1 MVKDFNIATHGL
13 KEYNE
18 HCVDF
23 LYSKLFYSEEYRKTL
38 ERTVRILYVGKRAQK
53 ACLAPLLDKIND
65 EKYKRTE
72 AIGTV
77 ELTTIGHAESEGFF
91 KNMTGGNAYSLI
103 EATEFK
109 DANFKLILKPS
120 NGKNIKDFS
129 FSLPLDMQHEGDS
142 HYSFNDPNT
151 KFDIIFCSWEF
162 HFDLNWRLAHTHLL
176 KYLNEGGSLVFM
188 KTTGDSSLFDG
199 NFKEGQTKANEKL
212 YNLMW
217 KFDNDR
223 NKRVLPND
231 PSKESEIQDFFWNP
245 EISTSDYYQMRK
257 QAEWY
262 FEEVAID
269 NQTNGSYKGNLKR
282 DTLIDYFKNQAFSY
296 LKIGV
301 EKSITDDFAKRA
313 EGLESDIVINKKL
326 QYYVARG
333 FLPDYLKRLPSRH
346 WRYGNLIKQLQEL
359 NDNDPDKLSR
369 KALDTLVSHDIFL
382 PQHTVSCSFFYW
394 LGDDTNHWDYPVH
407 LVNSHILAD
416 LLKTKQEDTS
426 ATKSDIFKEFLEL
439 MTLESLNLEEG
450 GQGVF
455 RYLIRDIKNKM
466 QISFQFFNDQTHLD
480 TLIEEEKFDKS
491 SKKGDALVYDVKYD
505 KKRKPISLKLAF
517 TRALFDVKS
526 MKAFVDLMGNAIQQA
541 ATKHENSASI
551 PVTALTIRDAID
563 GVRGS
568 IKRFSISEKMQDAFN
583 AFASDSG
590 NTDHFKAAFKD
601 VIDKFNQKHPETE
614 AMKTRIKAI
623 SDIINK
629 IDTPS
634 VSDAKMDKTDDLKE
648 AQLFQ
653 KVLMSIGLFI
663 WDNEDFELSF
673 YPSAAVENETKYS
686 EGLGGIVVSEKLFKP
701 KGRKAL
707 DKNQISLLLARNNA
721 LIEASNQIFYKI
733 GISDHVN
740 HQYRKFALQSA
751 VATIISRNGSHGIG
765 SHAIP
770 SLVNDHRDLWQRGN
784 KEALLAALRDDDIF
798 YKYLQD
804 RFEFITQLGNPSLPK
819 WTLTTWFGKD
829 LMKRFLMQRHLL
841 NNLASS
847 ERLRAYEFLQQGERN
862 VEKALATDAGDD
874 YEFLYGKVEY
884 GEMVNGK
891 IEQKKIEKD
900 ENNNYDWFILETKSE
915 RQANKPFTRRIEW
928 KKGKAPKNTEGL
940 SKIRVSGKLGV
951 KNGTPYLKDAE
962 LVTSRIL
969 IKVRLRQFLAYDE
982 HGKPNMLGKKEAM
995 KDTSEKISQAIHVI
1009 RHDDKEKLELIIKRK
1024 IEEKQQEKAKN
1035 EGMEIDPH
1043 LYFYGIVCKEYNEV
1057 NNQLTIRLGKG
1068 DDTTVV
1074 LTLKHAFESTDHLRI
1089 GRRILFI
1096 DEDIRMD
1103 KKPSTAFNKVIIK
1116 ELLFSKNII
1125 HPKEDAKMFEKDI
1138 PVSIV
1143 GGIVG
1148 YQAFYSIL
1156 ENIIRN
1162 AAKHNWQLFK
1172 QEEKDRKNLVVTI
1185 ELEDQLDDDSYICKV
1200 WTNTTDV
1207 RYKKGMQSPKEEKGA
1222 QEEAEKERTQET
1234 PIPVF
1239 GKDALVEQLRV
1250 KLESP
1255 IIQKD
1260 GQPKQ
1265 EDIGVSE
1272 IKICAA
1278 FLAGKDW
1285 TRDPSV
1291 LTGSKAL
1298 LKHKT
1303 DRKASDK
1310 EGYIRTFVAWEAEDG
1325 KLIPRLGYRFRLL
1338 KAKEFLFFVPNEDAE
1353 MTTHI
1358 GEWTKTNKASKMVSY
1373 SEESPNLDYEYCV
1386 LIAPKKGETLAEGN
1400 KKPLMSRLLAY
1411 INDPA
1416 KAQNDQ
1422 QSAQAPEGEALEQQQ
1437 KMDELL
1443 KLTISYPHRLMLVC
1457 DDIKMRWANLKTHKH
1472 IADYLK
1478 KRIVFVKRKR
1488 FEKMLKEDSQNMPFW
1503 LYNQWVDFVEGLDN
1517 NFKLDITIDADGD
1530 NSVGE
1535 TARMNI
1541 PTLPFS
1547 LRGDAQEAKGE
1558 GHTEGE
1564 DSLKEKLKKFYDKR
1578 QESLNKLKRIGK
1590 RPPVQSNTA
1599 KPKTI
1604 KFARHQPY
1612 DANTHFLES
1621 LSGGKV
1627 SFSTFANIE
1636 HIEEGECHKFFM
1648 QLMEAA
1654 QNFVL
1659 VLDERIMEYALGD
1672 SQKYNQ
1678 FENANILVPTKFSI
1692 NGRPLHEEKEKSK
1705 EPKKEGEKID
1715 ERTIAYTVKEGN
1727 KEVEKLAIWFNQQGD
1742 KLNGKPWRITTVIIH
1757 QTLLEKI
1764 IDKSAGNDK
1773 VKENREAIN
1782 DFIRWLKIEKGI
1794 PSVIITSGRGKN
1806 NNTSDLAKFIPFSDI
1821 SSLLMQYSPEKW
1833 MLNRIITESLH

>member
-1 MVKDFNIATHGL
+1 MAEPLKDIPNIATYEL
-13 KEYNE
+13 DTYSKDAIN
-18 HCVDF
+18 F
-23 LYSKLFYSEEYRKTL
+23 LYPKLFYSEEYRKAL
-38 ERTVRILYVGKRAQK
+38 KRKVRILYVGKRAQK
-53 ACLAPLLDKIND
+53 ACLTPLLDEIAK
-65 EKYKRTE
+65 EEHKRTH
-72 AIGTV
+72 AIETV
-77 ELTTIGHAESEGFF
+77 ELTTIGHAESERFF
-91 KNMTGGNAYSLI
+91 GKMTGGSAYSLI
-103 EATEFK
+103 EAAEFK
-109 DANFKLILKPS
+109 KPHFEVTLKPS
-120 NGKNIKDFS
+120 DKKNIKDFS
-129 FSLPLDMQHEGDS
+129 FSLPFDMQHEEDS
-142 HYSFNDPNT
+142 HYSFDDPTT
-151 KFDIIFCSWEF
+151 KYDIIFCSWEF

-176 KYLNEGGSLVFM
+176 KYLAKGGSLVFI

-199 NFKEGQTKANEKL
+199 NFKEGRTKDNEKL
-212 YNLMW
+212 YDLMW
-217 KFDNDR
+217 AFDNDR
-223 NKRVLPND
+223 NKRTLAND
-231 PSKESEIQDFFWNP
+231 STKDASDVPEIQDFFWNP

-269 NQTNGSYKGNLKR
+269 NQTNGLYQGTLKR
-282 DTLIDYFKNQAFSY
+282 DTLVDYFKSQAFSY

-313 EGLESDIVINKKL
+313 EDLKSDIIINKKL

-426 ATKSDIFKEFLEL
+426 ATESDIFKEFLEL

-466 QISFQFFNDQTHLD
+466 QISFQFFNDQNDLD
-480 TLIEEEKFDKS
+480 DLIAEEKFDKS

-517 TRALFDVKS
+517 TRALFDAES
-526 MKAFVDLMGNAIQQA
+526 MKTFVDSMGNAIQQA
-541 ATKHENSASI
+541 AIKHENSASI
-551 PVTALTIRDAID
+551 PVTALTIRDAIN

-568 IKRFSISEKMQDAFN
+568 IKRFSISERMQDAFKEFSADN
-583 AFASDSG
+583 G
-590 NTDHFKAAFKD
+590 NSDHFKTIFKD
-601 VIDKFNQKHPETE
+601 VIDKFNQKHLEME
-614 AMKTRIKAI
+614 VVQTRIKTI
-623 SDIINK
+623 SNLINK
-629 IDTPS
+629 TDTLS
-634 VSDAKMDKTDDLKE
+634 VSDTKIAEKEDLKE
-648 AQLFQ
+648 TQSFQ

-707 DKNQISLLLARNNA
+707 DKNQISLLIARNNA

-804 RFEFITQLGNPSLPK
+804 RFEFITQLGNPSLPR

-847 ERLRAYEFLQQGERN
+847 ERLRAYEFLEQGQRDT
-862 VEKALATDAGDD
+862 EKALATDAGDD
-874 YEFLYGKVEY
+874 YEFLYGSVYKEN
-884 GEMVNGK
+884 GE
-891 IEQKKIEKD
+891 
-900 ENNNYDWFILETKSE
+900 WFISETQSE
-915 RQANKPFTRRIEW
+915 RQSHEPFKRKIEW
-928 KKGKAPKNTEGL
+928 KTGKEPQITEGYEDL

-951 KNGTPYLKDAE
+951 RKNELYLKEAE

-969 IKVRLRQFLAYDE
+969 IKVRLRQFLAYNE
-982 HGKPNMLGKKEAM
+982 KGQPIEENKR
-995 KDTSEKISQAIHVI
+995 DTSDKISQAIHVI
-1009 RHDDKEKLELIIKRK
+1009 RHDDEEKLALTIKRK
-1024 IEEKQQEKAKN
+1024 IEEKRAK
-1035 EGMEIDPH
+1035 EAKSGGKEADRH
-1043 LYFYGIVCKEYNEV
+1043 LYFYGIVCEEYDKENK
-1057 NNQLTIRLGKG
+1057 QLTIRLGKG
-1068 DDTTVV
+1068 DTSTV
-1074 LTLKHAFESTDHLRI
+1074 TLKLTEAFEDDQHLRI
-1089 GRRILFI
+1089 GRRLLFI
-1096 DEDIRMD
+1096 DKQMTMD
-1103 KKPSTAFNKVIIK
+1103 KEPSKGFDNVVIK

-1125 HPKEDAKMFEKDI
+1125 HPKEDIKKFEKDI

-1207 RYKKGMQSPKEEKGA
+1207 RYKKGMKLPKEEK
-1222 QEEAEKERTQET
+1222 ERTEET
-1234 PIPVF
+1234 LIPVF
-1239 GKDALVEQLRV
+1239 SKDSLVEQLRI

-1255 IIQKD
+1255 IIQQD

-1291 LTGSKAL
+1291 LRGSKAL

-1303 DRKASDK
+1303 ERETSDK
-1310 EGYIRTFVAWEAEDG
+1310 EGYIRTFVAWEAEDN

-1338 KAKEFLFFVPNEDAE
+1338 KAKEFLFFVPNEDTN
-1353 MTTHI
+1353 MTTDI
-1358 GEWTKTNKASKMVSY
+1358 EEWTKTNKASKMVSY
-1373 SEESPNLDYEYCV
+1373 DEKTTNLDYEYCV
-1386 LIAPKKGETLAEGN
+1386 LIAPKKGDTFKEKNE
-1400 KKPLMSRLLAY
+1400 KPLMSRILDY
-1411 INDPA
+1411 IDKPA
-1416 KAQNDQ
+1416 EAKNNAEVSQASQGESVEEKEKQKKAA
-1422 QSAQAPEGEALEQQQ
+1422 SEQQE
-1437 KMDELL
+1437 KVDELL
-1443 KLTISYPHRLMLVC
+1443 KLTISYPHRLVVVC
-1457 DDIKMRWANLKTHKH
+1457 DDIKARWVNLKTHEH
-1472 IADYLK
+1472 IADYLR
-1478 KRIVFVKRKR
+1478 KRIVFVERAR
-1488 FEKMLKEDSQNMPFW
+1488 FEKILKEDSQNMSFW
-1503 LYNQWVDFVEGLDN
+1503 LYNQWVNFVEGLGN
-1517 NFKLDITIDADGD
+1517 TFKLEIKIDPNDQVP
-1530 NSVGE
+1530 SE

-1547 LRGDAQEAKGE
+1547 LRGDAQEAREAAG
-1558 GHTEGE
+1558 TEGE
-1564 DSLKEKLKKFYDKR
+1564 NSLERKLKKFYKKR
-1578 QESLNKLKRIGK
+1578 QEPLNKLKRIEEK
-1590 RPPVQSNTA
+1590 ASVQSNEPT
-1599 KPKTI
+1599 PKTI
-1604 KFARHQPY
+1604 KFARHEPY

-1636 HIEEGECHKFFM
+1636 HIEEEECNKFFM

-1659 VLDERIMEYALGD
+1659 VLDERIMEYALGNSD
-1672 SQKYNQ
+1672 KYNQ
-1678 FENANILVPTKFSI
+1678 FENANIIVPTKFSI
-1692 NGRPLHEEKEKSK
+1692 NGRCLHEEEAEKTAQRKPTIDYSVG
-1705 EPKKEGEKID
+1705 EG
-1715 ERTIAYTVKEGN
+1715 T
-1727 KEVEKLAIWFNQQGD
+1727 KLSIWFNQQPD
-1742 KLNGKPWRITTVIIH
+1742 KLKREQSDKLDGKQPNKPWRITTVIIH

-1764 IDKSAGNDK
+1764 IDKSANSDEM
-1773 VKENREAIN
+1773 KENKEAIN
-1782 DFIRWLKIEKGI
+1782 DFIRWLKVDRGI
-1794 PSVIITSGRGKN
+1794 PGIIITSGRGKN
-1806 NNTSDLAKFIPFSDI
+1806 NNTSNLAKFIPFSDI
-1821 SSLLMQYSPEKW
+1821 SSLLMQYAPEKW